1 MWECPRPTA
10 PRKVSRLEM
19 GGRGETKMHFRKGC
33 LVIKLSG
40 AIPVF
45 LIHWTALVLAVIVSG
60 FSFRPAAWLAVFV
73 VILIHELGHATA
85 VLKARA
91 TVVAIRMDALGGCCE
106 WTGQVTRPQRLA
118 IVWGGVLAQL
128 LLFGIALVVY
138 IFNGPYGGEFYRQFL
153 PILLQWNL
161 LLVAVNL
168 LPVKPLDGN
177 DAWRLL
183 SMNWQDWRRQRRI
196 ARRRRLTAETI
207 KKIEELERL
216 EPNMTP
222 NPEIKE
228 MMNQIIRRAAAEHKA
243 KNQVSENKED

>member
-1 MWECPRPTA
+1 
-10 PRKVSRLEM
+10 
-19 GGRGETKMHFRKGC
+19 MHFHKGC
-33 LVIKLSG
+33 LVINLSG
-40 AIPVF
+40 VIPVVM
-45 LIHWTALVLAVIVSG
+45 IHWTALALAFIVTG
-60 FSFRPAAWLAVFV
+60 FSFEPVAWLTVLV

-91 TVVAIRMDALGGCCE
+91 AVVAIRMDALGGCCE
-106 WTGQVTRPQRLA
+106 WVGSVTRAQRLL

-128 LLFGIALVVY
+128 ILFGIALVVT
-138 IFNGPYGGEFYRQFL
+138 IFIGPYISDFWYPFL

-161 LLVAVNL
+161 ILVALNL
-168 LPVKPLDGN
+168 LPVKPLDGY

-183 SMNWQDWRRQRRI
+183 SMTFQDWRRQKRS

-216 EPNMTP
+216 EPNVKP

-228 MMNQIIRRAAAEHKA
+228 MMNQIIRRAAEEHKA
-243 KNQVSENKED
+243 KNQAQENKED

>member
-1 MWECPRPTA
+1 M
-10 PRKVSRLEM
+10 
-19 GGRGETKMHFRKGC
+19 
-33 LVIKLSG
+33 
-40 AIPVF
+40 
-45 LIHWTALVLAVIVSG
+45 IHWTALALAFIVTG
-60 FSFRPAAWLAVFV
+60 FSFEPVAWLTVLV

-91 TVVAIRMDALGGCCE
+91 AVVAIRMDALGGCCE
-106 WTGQVTRPQRLA
+106 WVGSVTRAQRLL

-128 LLFGIALVVY
+128 ILFGIALVVT
-138 IFNGPYGGEFYRQFL
+138 IFIGPYISDFWYPFL

-161 LLVAVNL
+161 ILVALNL
-168 LPVKPLDGN
+168 LPVKPLDGY

-183 SMNWQDWRRQRRI
+183 SMTFQDWRRQKRS

-216 EPNMTP
+216 EPNVKP

-228 MMNQIIRRAAAEHKA
+228 MMNQIIRRAAEEHKA
-243 KNQVSENKED
+243 KNQAQENKED